1 MLPLKVV
8 DLNRALIQVVKR
20 IGVGAKWGDYF
31 ADIQPNEVLMT
42 ASNPMWTFGGGID
55 ALFMQN
61 YPNTCRMK
69 QVHGGG
75 MERVNNIVCAI
86 TVNEDYRATPEIIT
100 EAIKFALS
108 TLKENETLR
117 ISGVGTGIGG
127 LSIADFC
134 AVLESLKPK
143 TK

>member
-1 MLPLKVV
+1 MPNLKVV
-8 DLNRALIQVVKR
+8 DLNRTLIQEIKKMG
-20 IGVGAKWGDYF
+20 IEAKWGDYF

-61 YPNTCRMK
+61 YNGWCSLK
-69 QVHGGG
+69 QEKGGG
-75 MERVNNIVCAI
+75 MERIGQIAFAI
-86 TVNEDYRATPEIIT
+86 TVNEDYKATEEII
-100 EAIKFALS
+100 ESAIRFALS
-108 TLKENETLR
+108 TLEEGEVLR

-127 LSIADFC
+127 FSIAEFC
-134 AVLESLKPK
+134 NVLESLKPK